1 MYSCYLFIAVMEV
14 YESIAWVAMGF
25 IPTIV
30 VMEITYRIKS
40 KFKIV
45 GQKEI
50 AVRGRG
56 KAIGGLIGR

>member
-1 MYSCYLFIAVMEV
+1 MYSCSLFIAIMEV
-14 YESIAWVAMGF
+14 YESIAWIAMGF

-40 KFKIV
+40 KLKIV

-50 AVRGRG
+50 AVTG

>member
-1 MYSCYLFIAVMEV
+1 MEV
-14 YESIAWVAMGF
+14 YETIAWIAMGF

-45 GQKEI
+45 GRKEI
-50 AVRGRG
+50 AVTG
-56 KAIGGLIGR
+56 KTIGGFIER

>member
-1 MYSCYLFIAVMEV
+1 MEV
-14 YESIAWVAMGF
+14 YESIAWIAMGF

-45 GQKEI
+45 GRKGF
-50 AVRGRG
+50 AVTG
-56 KAIGGLIGR
+56 KTIGGFIER

>member
-1 MYSCYLFIAVMEV
+1 MEV
-14 YESIAWVAMGF
+14 YESIAWIALGF

-30 VMEITYRIKS
+30 VMEITYRIKG

-50 AVRGRG
+50 AVTG

>member
-1 MYSCYLFIAVMEV
+1 MEI
-14 YESIAWVAMGF
+14 YESIAWIAMGF

-45 GQKEI
+45 GRKEI
-50 AVRGRG
+50 AVRGKPIEG
-56 KAIGGLIGR
+56 FIEQ

>member
-1 MYSCYLFIAVMEV
+1 MEV
-14 YESIAWVAMGF
+14 YESIARIVMGF

-45 GQKEI
+45 GRNEI
-50 AVRGRG
+50 AATGEV
-56 KAIGGLIGR
+56 IGGFIER